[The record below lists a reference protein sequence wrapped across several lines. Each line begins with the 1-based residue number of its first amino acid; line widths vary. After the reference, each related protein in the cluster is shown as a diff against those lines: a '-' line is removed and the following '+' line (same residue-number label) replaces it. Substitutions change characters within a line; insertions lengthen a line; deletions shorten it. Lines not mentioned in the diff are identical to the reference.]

1 VHEVTLYEQLIED
14 IAQDIFDRLETAQ
27 EEMGRLNPEE
37 LYEHLKQADR
47 FLGAIW
53 DVASQVSPMAAVAIS
68 DAQERVR
75 AALERLRREFS
86 A

>member
-1 VHEVTLYEQLIED
+1 MTLYEQLIED

-27 EEMGRLNPEE
+27 EEMECLNPEE
-37 LYEHLKQADR
+37 LSEHLRQADR
-47 FLGAIW
+47 FLGSIW
-53 DVASQVSPMAAVAIS
+53 DAASQVSPMAAVAIS